1 MVGTTAESLPENP
14 DQRLVSTKDEI
25 VNLLLFP
32 SSRGGVDATSKNIA
46 EGIL

>member
-1 MVGTTAESLPENP
+1 MNRENLQP
-14 DQRLVSTKDEI
+14 V
-25 VNLLLFP
+25 P